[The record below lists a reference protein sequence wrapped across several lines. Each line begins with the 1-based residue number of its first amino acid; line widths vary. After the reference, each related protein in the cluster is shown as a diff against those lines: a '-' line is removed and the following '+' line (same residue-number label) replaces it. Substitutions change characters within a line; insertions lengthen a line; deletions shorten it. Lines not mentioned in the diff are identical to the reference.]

1 MILKELLNEGQ
12 KYPKE
17 PTRLLRLTFSRFGSC
32 SQLIKSLIWYAEI
45 SLNTHAKNRKYSD
58 NYIQFAFLLI
68 ENNDSPHLQCVI
80 CAEVLAHTSKK
91 PFLSSYRLA
100 QLYVKIS
107 TKFRIQTPVHKRSFC
122 LTFLLSCNLVKL
134 SQKPTEI
141 FFFFYK

>member
-1 MILKELLNEGQ
+1 MRDENIPRNLHV
-12 KYPKE
+12 YF
-17 PTRLLRLTFSRFGSC
+17 RLTFSRFGSC
-32 SQLIKSLIWYAEI
+32 SQLRKSLIWYAEI
-45 SLNTHAKNRKYSD
+45 SLNTHTKNRKYSD

-80 CAEVLAHTSKK
+80 CAEVLANTSKK
-91 PFLSSYRLA
+91 PFLSSYHLA

-122 LTFLLSCNLVKL
+122 LMFLLSCNLVKL

-141 FFFFYK
+141 FFSFINNLN